1 MRRTL
6 IAVVVLIAAVAAV
19 GCSRAGEE
27 SEAKRAPKTPP
38 PPAVEVPDDL
48 QIAVTIDGRD
58 APPLTAARLR
68 AVEPDFH
75 DAERRAWRI
84 VHLVPEA
91 DRAGAIIE
99 ARGPSGVSI
108 KVPRPDDAQQPQPV
122 LFLTRRGDVV
132 VAVMDPANPFPA
144 FHGQGGQLRR
154 PGDATPRL
162 SPVVALAI
170 DHPVAP

>member
-91 DRAGAIIE
+91 DRAEVDYTLPDGSATDFVENLRLQGGFGNIDGSGNGLDNAIE
-99 ARGPSGVSI
+99 LV
-108 KVPRPDDAQQPQPV
+108 VPR
-122 LFLTRRGDVV
+122 
-132 VAVMDPANPFPA
+132 
-144 FHGQGGQLRR
+144 
-154 PGDATPRL
+154 
-162 SPVVALAI
+162 
-170 DHPVAP
+170 